1 MIFLERAEPPSTLLC
16 RAATLW
22 PNRNAASCRTG
33 ALASISKS
41 TKKCACGLEPRTC
54 SGELPCQSFCPRA
67 KDILLTSLVALKKFF
82 FRATTNAKVKE
93 TVALE
98 LSYVN
103 SSLQL
108 LKEELEDLNSNVEVY
123 QTERSGH
130 GRATAPFRVRRLKPP
145 LFPLHSEAAKAPM
158 IPLGLKETKEAD
170 LAAPIQVKTPPP
182 PVCRSLGGTTRGALL
197 HSERCRLAGLHLPAL
212 RRGRLA
218 LSPGDPRADGPQAG
232 EETFSMWAS
241 SFATRK
247 PKSCAKSRFNKG
259 SFVLSVVFID

>member
-1 MIFLERAEPPSTLLC
+1 MAFKIF
-16 RAATLW
+16 
-22 PNRNAASCRTG
+22 
-33 ALASISKS
+33 
-41 TKKCACGLEPRTC
+41 
-54 SGELPCQSFCPRA
+54 
-67 KDILLTSLVALKKFF
+67 FF

-182 PVCRSLGGTTRGALL
+182 RLPFARWDDSRRSPSFRAVSPRRTSSASTTERTARSIARR
-197 HSERCRLAGLHLPAL
+197 SE
-212 RRGRLA
+212 
-218 LSPGDPRADGPQAG
+218 S
-232 EETFSMWAS
+232 
-241 SFATRK
+241 
-247 PKSCAKSRFNKG
+247 
-259 SFVLSVVFID
+259 